1 MKFTKV
7 SLISPKL
14 PLNHDIL
21 ELGNFLRDRYSSLIS
36 PNYRREELYIRSTDR
51 DRTLLSAVSN
61 LGSFYNV
68 SSPGFVPFPV
78 HTVPIKDD
86 KILRMPVTGCNKYD
100 QIKHELTKTP
110 LMDQLNE
117 KYRSELD
124 KLGELGKSEEP
135 LQVHTMWPVIDSID
149 CHIAN
154 EMDGKLFIFY
164 NYSLRI
170 FRYCGSYS

>member
-1 MKFTKV
+1 MGK
-7 SLISPKL
+7 
-14 PLNHDIL
+14 
-21 ELGNFLRDRYSSLIS
+21 FLRNRYNSLIS

-51 DRTLLSAVSN
+51 DRTLLSAVAN

-68 SSPGFVPFPV
+68 SSAGFLPFPV

-100 QIKHELTKTP
+100 QIKHELTATP
-110 LMDQLNE
+110 QMEALNE
-117 KYRSELD
+117 KYRGELD

-135 LQVHTMWPVIDSID
+135 LKVHTMWPVIDSID

-154 EMDGKLFIFY
+154 NLNRKFFCPY
-164 NYSLRI
+164 YYSLASTNLPNI
-170 FRYCGSYS
+170 